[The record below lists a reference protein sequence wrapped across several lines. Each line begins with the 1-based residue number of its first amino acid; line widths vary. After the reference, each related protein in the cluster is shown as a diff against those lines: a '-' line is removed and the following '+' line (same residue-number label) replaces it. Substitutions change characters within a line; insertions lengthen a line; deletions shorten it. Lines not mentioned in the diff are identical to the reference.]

1 MDQIASL
8 LNTIDTYRPRH
19 EDQFDPMSR
28 YSEFE
33 FYVAVEIIHEYGNK
47 ILEDDIQVYYSNNA
61 ITVNESM
68 RPKIR
73 EVFGNVLNLL
83 NPPNMAIDMQL
94 SNLRK
99 VAGLVYE
106 EYFNTRCSLL
116 RIPNE
121 REAAI
126 EDVKT
131 ILLNNQKYLQ
141 RYKEY
146 ALAFDNS

>member
-1 MDQIASL
+1 
-8 LNTIDTYRPRH
+8 
-19 EDQFDPMSR
+19 
-28 YSEFE
+28 
-33 FYVAVEIIHEYGNK
+33 
-47 ILEDDIQVYYSNNA
+47 
-61 ITVNESM
+61 M

-83 NPPNMAIDMQL
+83 NPPKVAIDMQL

-106 EYFNTRCSLL
+106 EYFNTDGTVKDTKS
-116 RIPNE
+116 

-146 ALAFDNS
+146 VTAFDSSSMPV